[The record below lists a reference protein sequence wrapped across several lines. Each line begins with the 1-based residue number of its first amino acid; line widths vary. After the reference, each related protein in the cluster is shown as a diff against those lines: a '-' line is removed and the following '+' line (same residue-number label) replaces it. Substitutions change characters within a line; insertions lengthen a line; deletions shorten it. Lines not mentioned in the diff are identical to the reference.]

1 MATRSTERDELVMLL
16 GRIAA
21 ILQQP
26 IDFSGSDTETARP
39 KARLL
44 AAAATYF
51 NTVAAIDHGGRGGPV
66 RGERI
71 IEQVVGVFQHFY
83 GLDPHPE
90 PFEKAAMLL
99 RGIVRD
105 RPFKDGNER
114 TGFLV
119 ASYYLRLAGHALPSP
134 LPMEEIVDVCHRV
147 ARGQLRE
154 LGAIAAELRRI
165 WER

>member
-1 MATRSTERDELVMLL
+1 MATQSTERDELAVVL
-16 GRIAA
+16 GRIAS

-26 IDFSGSDTETARP
+26 IDFSGADTEMARP

-51 NTVAAIDHGGRGGPV
+51 NTAAAIDYGGRGGPV
-66 RGERI
+66 RGEKLVD
-71 IEQVVGVFQHFY
+71 QVVGVFQHFY

-99 RGIVRD
+99 RGILGD

-119 ASYYLRLAGHALPSP
+119 ASYYLQLSGYDLPSP
-134 LPMEEIVDVCHRV
+134 LPVDQLEDLCCRV
-147 ARGQLRE
+147 SRGDLRE
-154 LGAIAAELRRI
+154 LSAIAAELRLL
-165 WER
+165 WKQ